1 MNTISKEK
9 RETFN
14 YRKSKLYQKYS
25 KHCNDWVYG
34 SRAYAYDRE
43 AQSDMNKF
51 ARHLASKSLRRGLEK
66 EAKQIINEEI
76 QSKGY
81 RKLIAERVTD
91 ILVGK
96 GIIDE
101 AI

>member
-9 RETFN
+9 RKDFN

-25 KHCNDWVYG
+25 KHCNPWVYG
-34 SRAYAYDRE
+34 SRAYAYSRE

-66 EAKQIINEEI
+66 EAKRIINESLLE
-76 QSKGY
+76 
-81 RKLIAERVTD
+81 LE
-91 ILVGK
+91 
-96 GIIDE
+96 
-101 AI
+101 

>member
-25 KHCNDWVYG
+25 KHCNPWVYG
-34 SRAYAYDRE
+34 SRAYPYDRE

-66 EAKQIINEEI
+66 ETKQIINESLLE
-76 QSKGY
+76 Q
-81 RKLIAERVTD
+81 E
-91 ILVGK
+91 
-96 GIIDE
+96 
-101 AI
+101 

>member
-66 EAKQIINEEI
+66 EAKQIINESLLE
-76 QSKGY
+76 
-81 RKLIAERVTD
+81 LE
-91 ILVGK
+91 
-96 GIIDE
+96 
-101 AI
+101 

>member
-14 YRKSKLYQKYS
+14 YHKSKLYQKYS
-25 KHCNDWVYG
+25 KHCNPWVYG
-34 SRAYAYDRE
+34 SRGYPYDRE

-66 EAKQIINEEI
+66 EAKQIINESLLE
-76 QSKGY
+76 
-81 RKLIAERVTD
+81 LE
-91 ILVGK
+91 
-96 GIIDE
+96 
-101 AI
+101 